1 MKLDTCG
8 SPQAGFLFTA
18 PTQLLWRHQA
28 AVLSNTSMD
37 PLPTLTVGNW
47 KWDPL
52 WAPVHLNWSDQK
64 RKTRWFCL
72 LPLPCSK
79 QFNRNKSHWL
89 KNTQSTRQA
98 LAGASFTGQ
107 DVITKTVITKSWDPG
122 SVTLVGE
129 NARRGSCCLCCEYSK
144 TANGSFNF

>member
-18 PTQLLWRHQA
+18 PIQLLWRHQA
-28 AVLSNTSMD
+28 AALFKHTHGPTAYFDSWKLESETS
-37 PLPTLTVGNW
+37 
-47 KWDPL
+47 L
-52 WAPVHLNWSDQK
+52 WAPIHLNWSDQK

-79 QFNRNKSHWL
+79 QFNRKQIPL
-89 KNTQSTRQA
+89 TRQA

-129 NARRGSCCLCCEYSK
+129 NARRGSCSLCCEYSK
-144 TANGSFNF
+144 TANGFFNF